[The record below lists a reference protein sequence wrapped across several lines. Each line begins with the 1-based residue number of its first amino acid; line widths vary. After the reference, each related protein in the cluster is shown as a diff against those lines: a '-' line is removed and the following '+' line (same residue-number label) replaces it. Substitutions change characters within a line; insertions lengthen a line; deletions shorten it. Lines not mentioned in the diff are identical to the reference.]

1 MFGGDAYGPTAELW
15 SLRGLAEGEGPPQW
29 TQLSLQGPQ
38 PAPRRGHAAAGALLT
53 LLSAVAAAVSPI
65 PKPNASDLL

>member
-15 SLRGLAEGEGPPQW
+15 SLRGLAEGEGPRQW

-38 PAPRRGHAAAGALLT
+38 PAPRRGHAAAGERLAGAAGLLRAFGQP
-53 LLSAVAAAVSPI
+53 L
-65 PKPNASDLL
+65 